1 LPGTP
6 SGQSNPR
13 RDNLIGR
20 NAGRVAAWK
29 AALAERW
36 IKETPYFDEAS
47 FTDETSLEFMADRF
61 QKYQRDNVTLDRLC
75 GDIADLTRET
85 LEPGRWTIKVREC
98 SRADSTCQLAGKTDS
113 VAIGYA
119 QGGELIKRVD
129 DNRLTRASCVDS
141 GTTEFL
147 STMKLIA
154 FRAENMM
161 IRILLE
167 QIPDY
172 ESADS
177 ILRETFKGLADFVP
191 NFEQKTLTVWLRP
204 LAVQAHNEALR
215 HLYSDLTTTGTLFP
229 GTDLRL
235 IYVMKGTA

>member
-1 LPGTP
+1 
-6 SGQSNPR
+6 
-13 RDNLIGR
+13 
-20 NAGRVAAWK
+20 
-29 AALAERW
+29 
-36 IKETPYFDEAS
+36 
-47 FTDETSLEFMADRF
+47 
-61 QKYQRDNVTLDRLC
+61 
-75 GDIADLTRET
+75 
-85 LEPGRWTIKVREC
+85 
-98 SRADSTCQLAGKTDS
+98 
-113 VAIGYA
+113 
-119 QGGELIKRVD
+119 
-129 DNRLTRASCVDS
+129 
-141 GTTEFL
+141 
-147 STMKLIA
+147 MKLIA

-172 ESADS
+172 ESADC